1 MINVLRDSA
10 IEFVRTV
17 PSTALKYLLI
27 LAIFHE
33 RNGAEACAAYK
44 WLTHVT
50 GKGTA
55 TTTRTMD
62 WLEQEAF
69 IVTFYIA
76 GEKHARL
83 TAKAAQLPL
92 PFMESLYEKVSH
104 HFDDSLSTGTTTTTK
119 YLKGDPIENLP
130 VEKENHQ
137 NDDSLTV
144 KVVQDRMP
152 LEFLDQT
159 SRLLVKLGGLTYDE
173 ARHALVAALLAG
185 DTANDIMQQIEGWGA
200 WFEKEGITTLDGITV
215 NVGRSIANN
224 IRNGDLP
231 G

>member
-1 MINVLRDSA
+1 MINVLRDPA

-83 TAKAAQLPL
+83 TAKASQLPL

-104 HFDDSLSTGTTTTTK
+104 QNDDSLSTGTTTTTK
-119 YLKGDPIENLP
+119 YLKGDPMENLP
-130 VEKENHQ
+130 VEKESHQ

-144 KVVQDRMP
+144 KLGVQDRMLP

-159 SRLLVKLGGLTYDE
+159 ARLLVKLGGVTYDE
-173 ARHALVAALLAG
+173 ARHALVAALLEG

-200 WFEKEGITTLDGITV
+200 WFVLEGITE